1 MVKFAEY
8 PTGELQAL
16 RSCTLGSAPSV
27 SKARK
32 RSLGDWVF
40 LDSRIGPHPSPI
52 HQRPGPQNLR
62 RRPLVAHT
70 AQEGVVRQGVVRI
83 SRNVDGLHR
92 EGVEYVEEAT
102 DVVRV
107 RVAHHDTIQGVYAP
121 AAQEVHHVRPL
132 LRSSRINE
140 ITLATCLHE
149 HTVALADI
157 DEAYR

>member
-92 EGVEYVEEAT
+92 EGVEHVEEAA

-107 RVAHHDTIQGVYAP
+107 RVAHHESSVFIEREAP
-121 AAQEVHHVRPL
+121 TSNGPPNTPVTSTDPSGKAINL
-132 LRSSRINE
+132 SRI
-140 ITLATCLHE
+140 IL
-149 HTVALADI
+149 
-157 DEAYR
+157 